1 MPPRTRSTT
10 GALKK
15 VARYVESADSLD
27 LELAEHSPIAR
38 TKKSSKRTKSESES
52 ESDFDMSDE
61 GETSESSDGEFV
73 SSVDDHRVS
82 ADPVGSSVDDFSV
95 DLEPVAPKPVKKKMG
110 ISALPENG
118 IIREGRLTPFPP
130 SRLNMSYEEILDSIT
145 SQLERNSEAAC
156 IVGMFRTQYKKLTS
170 EHSNQSNT
178 IEKELP
184 CHLMYHM
191 ARAGVVDVSLFQ
203 TNSFVGLDNSKL
215 MLHYE
220 RIKSIVLQLIRD
232 DIGKKY
238 EGLLLGRDLI
248 PPYVPWWT

>member
-1 MPPRTRSTT
+1 MPPRTRSST

-27 LELAEHSPIAR
+27 LDLAEHSPIAR
-38 TKKSSKRTKSESES
+38 TKNSSKRTKSESES

-73 SSVDDHRVS
+73 SSVDD
-82 ADPVGSSVDDFSV
+82 PPSVDDLSV

-191 ARAGVVDVSLFQ
+191 ACAGVVDVSLFR

-215 MLHYE
+215 LLHYE
-220 RIKSIVLQLIRD
+220 RIKSIVLKLIRD

-238 EGLLLGRDLI
+238 EGLSLGRDLY